1 MKNYILAILSIMFA
15 VLATIALIYSFNT
28 NSSSINDILGF
39 GVNIWMDRVFWV
51 VILIDRILSYIDRSK
66 IRK

>member
-15 VLATIALIYSFNT
+15 VLAAIALIYSFNT

>member
-1 MKNYILAILSIMFA
+1 MKNYLLAILSIMFA